1 MADALRFAIW
11 LPVAVA
17 AAPATA
23 EPQGPT
29 LPLSSTEALHDDPRT
44 RSMPRPIIGL
54 RQLQEQDEVWPVWT
68 ISPRAA
74 DRGRRGWSF
83 GVRPGRGLKA
93 AAKLRF

>member
-17 AAPATA
+17 AAPAAA

-29 LPLSSTEALHDDPRT
+29 LTLSSTQASRDDPPT
-44 RSMPRPIIGL
+44 RSMPRPNIEL
-54 RQLQEQDEVWPVWT
+54 RLLQEQEEAWPEW
-68 ISPRAA
+68 IFSPRPA

-93 AAKLRF
+93 ASKIRF